1 MIFRIDGRNVL
12 HSDVA
17 MKMDDGA
24 SDLGGLLRSLWR
36 EAQLP

>member
-1 MIFRIDGRNVL
+1 MIFGIEGRNVL

-24 SDLGGLLRSLWR
+24 SDLGGLLGSRWR
-36 EAQLP
+36 VAQLP

>member
-1 MIFRIDGRNVL
+1 MIFGIEGRYIL

-24 SDLGGLLRSLWR
+24 SDLGGLLRSRWR
-36 EAQLP
+36 GAQLP

>member
-1 MIFRIDGRNVL
+1 MIFGIEGRNVL

-24 SDLGGLLRSLWR
+24 SDLGGLLRSRWR
-36 EAQLP
+36 GAQLP